1 MIQPRSRYYSSCSP
15 RYKRNH
21 FNTTFVSV
29 LILSGLLIHPRI
41 RRQSSRTCDTELPCD
56 LFGQAHGFLVPRDD
70 WGIPRCLPSFSIIF
84 PTVVAVFSIHR
95 NRHLHTIFPLGNTR
109 NSGSPPQLPIRV
121 TEFAKVASHSTVA
134 GGAVLCSDALLL
146 FAARTTRTFSPRLV
160 RQSFSSFGTA
170 PTTTK
175 TTTTTFHQRDIRVD
189 RFCITAPLPLRII
202 IIRFCI
208 VDDDDDVP
216 NDDVNDDDDDPPNLL
231 LKTKVFFRRRV
242 IAQHKA

>member
-1 MIQPRSRYYSSCSP
+1 M
-15 RYKRNH
+15 
-21 FNTTFVSV
+21 
-29 LILSGLLIHPRI
+29 
-41 RRQSSRTCDTELPCD
+41 
-56 LFGQAHGFLVPRDD
+56 
-70 WGIPRCLPSFSIIF
+70 
-84 PTVVAVFSIHR
+84 
-95 NRHLHTIFPLGNTR
+95 
-109 NSGSPPQLPIRV
+109 PIRV

-146 FAARTTRTFSPRLV
+146 FGCAYDAYIFTASRPPKLLLFWDGTDDDEDDDDDISTRGS
-160 RQSFSSFGTA
+160 
-170 PTTTK
+170 
-175 TTTTTFHQRDIRVD
+175 IRVD

-202 IIRFCI
+202 IIRLCI